1 MDTRHFGE
9 NTSSSADKKDYRD
22 NKGETMELR
31 AYLRILIGKW
41 WIVLPAFLITFT
53 STTVFT
59 FTQAPVYQATA
70 TFVVTPKALFADV
83 RGYLSS
89 LEVLSRRTEIS
100 TTYAEVANSHQIKKL
115 AADELGLSSAQKRS
129 LSVDSQLQAGTN
141 VLKITVQGND
151 PILVRDFTNAVG
163 TQIVAYIQ
171 ELYEMHELKPLDQ
184 ATLPTSPIKPNK
196 GLNLALGG
204 ILGLALS
211 AGSAFLAEYLQVPLE
226 DITSFGILDNETGAY
241 NNRYFV
247 HRLKEEMSRA
257 KRNSYP
263 LSLALMNVDHLGEMN
278 ASSPQV
284 RSEALRKVVVLLK
297 QYLRE
302 EDIMAR
308 LDGTVFA
315 FLLPDMPGE
324 KAKETMEKLQ
334 TRIAWTPLEIE
345 KSGIK
350 LNLTGTAGVVAY
362 QYNGD
367 RQDELLALATRA
379 LEEAEASNYEKVFLL
394 SENRTSSANM
404 NGDGK

>member
-1 MDTRHFGE
+1 
-9 NTSSSADKKDYRD
+9 
-22 NKGETMELR
+22 MELR

-41 WIVLPAFLITFT
+41 WIVLPAFLITLT

-59 FTQAPVYQATA
+59 FTQVPVYQATA
-70 TFVVTPKALFADV
+70 TFVVTPNASFEDV
-83 RGYLSS
+83 RSYLSG
-89 LEVLSRRTEIS
+89 LDVLSRRTEIS
-100 TTYAEVANSHQIKKL
+100 TTYAEVANSHHIKNL
-115 AADELGLSSAQKRS
+115 AADELGLSPAQKRS

-141 VLKITVQGND
+141 ILETTVTGND

-196 GLNLALGG
+196 GLNLALAG
-204 ILGLALS
+204 ILGLALG
-211 AGSAFLAEYLQVPLE
+211 AGLAFLAEYLQAPPE
-226 DITSFGILDNETGAY
+226 HIASFGILDNETGAY

-263 LSLALMNVDHLGEMN
+263 LSLALMDVDHLGEMN

-297 QYLRE
+297 QYN
-302 EDIMAR
+302 
-308 LDGTVFA
+308 GTVFA

-324 KAKETMEKLQ
+324 KAKETIEKLQ
-334 TRIAWTPLEIE
+334 ERIAWMPLELE

-362 QYNGD
+362 QYKSD

-379 LEEAEASNYEKVFLL
+379 LEEAETSNYEKVFLL
-394 SENRTSSANM
+394 SENRTSPANM
-404 NGDGK
+404 NGNGK